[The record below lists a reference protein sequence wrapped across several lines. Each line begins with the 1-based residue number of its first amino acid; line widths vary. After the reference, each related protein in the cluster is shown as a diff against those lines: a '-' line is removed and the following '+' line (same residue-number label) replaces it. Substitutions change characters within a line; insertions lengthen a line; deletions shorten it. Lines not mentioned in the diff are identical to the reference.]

1 MEEENSVAERWMSRT
16 MIGSL
21 WSVGTTKVVMEL
33 KREVM
38 RNDDAISVVEMKKSD
53 GGKDAHEVVANVSA
67 AMKKQRRDLE
77 KKWNGQ

>member
-1 MEEENSVAERWMSRT
+1 MEENSVAERWMSRT